1 MSARDLAAAGRR
13 DLAEDRQRVAELAVE
28 FWWLLRSGA
37 PARDANAAT
46 ARTERLI
53 AHWAATDQVAALL
66 EPLLDD
72 GSAEVRYVAAAH
84 LHRHGP
90 SDRARGVLR
99 DLARGGHGPVSA
111 MAQLLWME

>member
-1 MSARDLAAAGRR
+1 

-28 FWWLLRSGA
+28 YWWLLRSHA
-37 PARDANAAT
+37 PAQQANAAT
-46 ARTERLI
+46 ARTDQLV

-66 EPLLDD
+66 EPLLTD
-72 GSAEVRYVAAAH
+72 GSAEVRYIAAAH

-90 SDRARGVLR
+90 SDRARAVLR
-99 DLARGGHGPVSA
+99 DLARGDHGQVSA